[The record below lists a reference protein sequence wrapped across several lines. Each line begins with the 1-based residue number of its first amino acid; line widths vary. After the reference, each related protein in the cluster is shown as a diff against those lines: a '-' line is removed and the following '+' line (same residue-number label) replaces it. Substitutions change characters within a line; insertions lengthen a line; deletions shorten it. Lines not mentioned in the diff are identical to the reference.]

1 MDQSEHRTRWPQGQR
16 VANGGSVGNSLVLG
30 PMAPTPNRTQV
41 HSRFNSL
48 DLRWQRRVHV
58 RHCYP
63 PRELAN
69 GEFETRFCNVCPIW
83 RWPDIG
89 GNARM
94 TLSPMTRQDVPP
106 LLTLSGAVLEA
117 QWDRVGHITLS
128 DRCRRPVGRE
138 RKKKTHVSFFGTR
151 TIGGLIGTRGD
162 LSREEELLRQNSE
175 SMSQIGSSESHDDG
189 QSESQFSRRAYPGQP
204 AHGTRRQGA
213 RRWFHAGPEH
223 VHSC

>member
-1 MDQSEHRTRWPQGQR
+1 MALARHWWECSNDTFPNDASGCAAS
-16 VANGGSVGNSLVLG
+16 ANTVRGRSGSTVGPSGSHYIIG
-30 PMAPTPNRTQV
+30 PLQKA
-41 HSRFNSL
+41 
-48 DLRWQRRVHV
+48 
-58 RHCYP
+58 
-63 PRELAN
+63 
-69 GEFETRFCNVCPIW
+69 
-83 RWPDIG
+83 
-89 GNARM
+89 
-94 TLSPMTRQDVPP
+94 
-106 LLTLSGAVLEA
+106 SG
-117 QWDRVGHITLS
+117 
-128 DRCRRPVGRE
+128 P
-138 RKKKTHVSFFGTR
+138 RKKEKNRCLIFGTR